1 MLDTHF
7 KRTDKCFIY
16 LVHSYC
22 VLMSDLYA
30 VSSHYTQF
38 LASNVARFTNKHK
51 RLFCISSFQ
60 WTFFFIYSFCP
71 VQMSRWVWR
80 RPMDGMIG
88 VLRAVCMC
96 VCVFDMRAIYIL
108 LPCMSSD
115 CAAKRHLNK
124 ENICLCPHQ
133 LFRRFDTRLPIW
145 WPIFPCQQ
153 ANEHKQH
160 LDMKKKILPHTNTYT
175 AYDWNKDLLKMMNKL
190 WQINRSHFI
199 YAQCSMAEILLTLWN
214 WAVVLFCVRSFCVS
228 DHFYLRNTMI
238 GSGWL
243 SFYLTSFQFLWQRF
257 TPFDV
262 CAPNWTWAFWHCS
275 PIYGYLHFWII
286 FIPTNNS

>member
-1 MLDTHF
+1 MWPVSQINIKDSFVSLRF
-7 KRTDKCFIY
+7 NEPFFSNIPFARYKRVDEY
-16 LVHSYC
+16 EG
-22 VLMSDLYA
+22 D
-30 VSSHYTQF
+30 
-38 LASNVARFTNKHK
+38 
-51 RLFCISSFQ
+51 Q
-60 WTFFFIYSFCP
+60 WTGWLVFWELFACVCACLICERFIFFCP
-71 VQMSRWVWR
+71 VCQVIALPKDIWIRRTFVSVRISFSVALIPDCRFDGRFFRVNRQMSTNSTW
-80 RPMDGMIG
+80 
-88 VLRAVCMC
+88 
-96 VCVFDMRAIYIL
+96 
-108 LPCMSSD
+108 
-115 CAAKRHLNK
+115 
-124 ENICLCPHQ
+124 
-133 LFRRFDTRLPIW
+133 IW
-145 WPIFPCQQ
+145 
-153 ANEHKQH
+153 
-160 LDMKKKILPHTNTYT
+160 KKNLPHTNTYT

-199 YAQCSMAEILLTLWN
+199 YAQCSMAEILLTFWN
-214 WAVVLFCVRSFCVS
+214 WAVVLFCVHSFCVS